1 MLRFL
6 NRGVAALI
14 AVAALAMGVAAP
26 AVFAA
31 DLSLTAANVAPGT
44 NAVLET
50 GTAGEALTAGKQVYK
65 KAADKKW
72 YLADVNS
79 ATAEVRVA
87 SATVVT
93 GLASGQPVVVQ
104 KGGTITIGGTV
115 ANGTVY
121 FLSGTAGGVRPAA
134 DNTTGDYPQVIGM
147 GVSATQ
153 VELNYSLSAP
163 SAL

>member
-93 GLASGQPVVVQ
+93 GSASGQPVVVQ